1 MVQCSAGSEV
11 IEGLH
16 TFLPLFEN
24 KDTLITDISVVLL
37 VIMIIFLKA
46 LYIVGV
52 VVRGREVF
60 IPNPTTTSAMMNDVL

>member
-1 MVQCSAGSEV
+1 MVQCSAGSEN

-24 KDTLITDISVVLL
+24 KDTLITDISVLL
-37 VIMIIFLKA
+37 IMIIFLKA

-52 VVRGREVF
+52 VVRGSYVF